1 MDGLKFSDVKYTY
14 SYEDALKWFHQF
26 DKQPV
31 RLTYIQKKNGKFRP
45 LGIPNI
51 SDRIIQ
57 QMILNVLEPICEG
70 KFTELSFAFR
80 REVSA
85 KDALHKLVRHNMT
98 NPYSVSIDLENYFN
112 EIPHW
117 KIIQNCYDIGI
128 RDRWVLKAIK
138 VILKSPIYKKDGN
151 IEYSNKGVPQGG
163 ILSPLLSNIV
173 LHEFDKWFESQ
184 WLTFEP
190 RSETAKKDFQ
200 SKVNCYKLKVPTGN
214 TYVKKYTSIW
224 RGKKVYK
231 KTTNNHQRKIKLKQG
246 YMVRYADDII
256 ILCKNLKTAEL
267 WKFSCIEKLQ
277 RMGLKV
283 NNEKTSINDN
293 RLHNLK
299 FLGYEIK
306 LQDETQRWKNRKIYH
321 PIIMMER
328 KNKKKYL
335 KESRRLLRR
344 IYHNQIDSQSY
355 NSFITGVCN
364 YYDYLTY
371 YWDTT
376 NYLQNGVEKLYRKLH
391 NRNGWKFS
399 YIPKIYSKHKIHGI
413 SLERYEHRKVLWRVI
428 EGKLEVI
435 HAWVYKRKDPYAYDR
450 PSFPKHRILWDKSS
464 DHIFELI
471 FKTDWYKR
479 EKYMRRKNLACEMYF
494 PSLFSQQK
502 GKCKKCKNDLY
513 GLNTE
518 VNHMVREDSG
528 GSNNYENLEL
538 LCSECHLEET
548 KLQLETKRKMSTL
561 K

>member
-1 MDGLKFSDVKYTY
+1 MKFSDVKYKC
-14 SYEDALKWFHQF
+14 SYEDSLKWFYQF
-26 DKQPV
+26 KEQPV
-31 RLTYIQKKNGKFRP
+31 TLTYIQKKNGKLRP

-128 RDRWVLKAIK
+128 RDKWVLKAIK
-138 VILKSPIYKKDGN
+138 TIIKSPVYKEDGS
-151 IEYSNKGVPQGG
+151 IEYPNKGVPQGG
-163 ILSPLLSNIV
+163 ILSPLLGNIV

-184 WLTFEP
+184 WLNFEP
-190 RSETAKKDFQ
+190 KSKTARKDFQ

-214 TYVKKYTSIW
+214 TYIKKYTSIW

-231 KTTNNHQRKIKLKQG
+231 KTMNNHHRKIRLKQG

-256 ILCKNLKTAEL
+256 ILCKSLKTAKL
-267 WKFSCIEKLQ
+267 WKYSCVEKLQ

-283 NNEKTSINDN
+283 NTEKTAINDN
-293 RLHNLK
+293 RLHNLR
-299 FLGYEIK
+299 FLGYEVK
-306 LQDETQRWKNRKIYH
+306 LRNGTQRWKNRKIYH
-321 PIIMMER
+321 PIIMME
-328 KNKKKYL
+328 KSNKKRYTE
-335 KESRRLLRR
+335 ESRRLLRKL
-344 IYHNQIDSQSY
+344 YCNQIDSYTY

-364 YYDYLTY
+364 YYDYITY
-371 YWDTT
+371 YWNTT
-376 NYLQNGVEKLYRKLH
+376 SSLQNGVEKLYRKLN
-391 NRNGWKFS
+391 NRNGWRFS
-399 YIPKIYSKHKIHGI
+399 YIPKKYIRYKIHGV
-413 SLERYEHRKVLWRVI
+413 SLERYRARKVLWRVI
-428 EGKLEVI
+428 KGTLEVI
-435 HAWVYKRKDPYAYDR
+435 HIWEYKKKEPYMYER
-450 PSFPKHRILWDKSS
+450 PSFPKDRLLWDKSS
-464 DHIFELI
+464 DHVFELI

-479 EKYMRRKNLACEMYF
+479 EKYMTRKNLACEIYF
-494 PSLFSQQK
+494 PSLFSQQR
-502 GKCKKCKNDLY
+502 GKCRKCKNDLY

-518 VNHMVREDSG
+518 VNHIVREDLG
-528 GSNNYENLEL
+528 GTNDYNNLEL

-548 KLQLETKRKMSTL
+548 ITQLRTGQNSTDL